1 MLSISAAMSPAG
13 VVAGRS
19 ISTAIMNLTGGTS
32 LKSVAPLAG
41 NPPEAG
47 RWR

>member
-1 MLSISAAMSPAG
+1 MLSISAAMSTAG
-13 VVAGRS
+13 VAAGKN

-32 LKSVAPLAG
+32 LKSVTPLAG

-47 RWR
+47 R

>member
-1 MLSISAAMSPAG
+1 MLSISAAMSTAG
-13 VVAGRS
+13 VAAGKS

-47 RWR
+47 R